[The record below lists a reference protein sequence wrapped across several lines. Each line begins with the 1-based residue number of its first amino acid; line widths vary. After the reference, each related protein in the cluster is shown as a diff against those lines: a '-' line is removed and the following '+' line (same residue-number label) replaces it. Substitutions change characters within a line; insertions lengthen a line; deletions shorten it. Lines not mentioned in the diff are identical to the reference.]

1 MVSHREGGGGI
12 SKNTFFV
19 SLAVALVLGFITG
32 TRGQEVM
39 AALGPIVGIKVP
51 HGQIDLSSVE
61 KTYQQLNANF
71 DGKLDTKKLI
81 NGANSGL
88 VSAAGDKFTTYFTAE
103 EAKSF
108 NDSLNGNVG
117 AGIGAMISMRN
128 DQPTIVKVLP
138 DNPAQKAGLLAGDV
152 VTAVNDTSTDKAD
165 SDKVA
170 AAIRGEAGSTVKVTV
185 LRDGS
190 SRTFSLTRAQIN
202 APSVQSEIN
211 DGLGVMTITRF
222 DSHTGDLAR
231 KAAEK
236 FKANDVKGVIVDV
249 RDNGGG
255 VVDGAQSVSSL
266 WLEEGKVVVT
276 ERTKGKVVDTLKAQG
291 NPILRGVPTVI
302 LVNGDTASA
311 SEIVAGAL
319 RDNRAAT
326 LIGQKTYGKGTMQ
339 QIIDLRGGTQLK
351 VTIGHWYTPGGVNI
365 DHDGLTPDT
374 LVDMTK
380 EDANAGSDPQ
390 LQAAIQ
396 ALHR

>member
-1 MVSHREGGGGI
+1 M
-12 SKNTFFV
+12 
-19 SLAVALVLGFITG
+19 
-32 TRGQEVM
+32 
-39 AALGPIVGIKVP
+39 
-51 HGQIDLSSVE
+51 
-61 KTYQQLNANF
+61 
-71 DGKLDTKKLI
+71 
-81 NGANSGL
+81 
-88 VSAAGDKFTTYFTAE
+88 
-103 EAKSF
+103 
-108 NDSLNGNVG
+108 G